1 MSNKPSPDDILTAT
15 QASEYAHVV
24 KQAIIRAIY
33 AGRLK
38 AWKSKESKWLMYRK
52 SIDEY
57 RETKYN
63 RDDKTVDG
71 ERIFD
76 AEKGFFSVPQIEK
89 VISHEL
95 QRAFSRNRLYRMI
108 YSGELKAR
116 KRGNSW
122 VVHKDDAIEIIKKE
136 RQVDLLTIPLPG
148 MNLF

>member
-1 MSNKPSPDDILTAT
+1 MNNKQSPDDVLTAT
-15 QASEYAHVV
+15 EASEYAHVV

-33 AGRLK
+33 AKRLK
-38 AWKSKESKWLMYRK
+38 AWKKDSKWFMYRK

-108 YSGELKAR
+108 YTGELKAR

-136 RQVDLLTIPLPG
+136 RQIDTLTLPLPI
-148 MNLF
+148 MNL